1 LQQPGNNVR
10 DLYKTAGVCIV
21 RAPLSM
27 DAAEKRMHMAST
39 PTVSVVIPAR
49 NAAATVKRAL
59 ASVLAQTRPA
69 DEIIVAD
76 DASGDATAVVALSC
90 PGVRLVRLEEHRGAA
105 AARNAAIAAAK
116 GEWIA
121 FLDADD
127 VWQSEKLECQLACVR
142 DDVSLISCGS
152 EEFAPD
158 GRSLGDTFRGRPV
171 SEGGGAW
178 KALLRRNFV
187 ATPTVLA
194 PRALLLQLGGFDEA
208 LPVGEDQDM
217 WIRLAL
223 KGTLVCVPRTL
234 AEVHVQST
242 SLSRYRA
249 SDQGR
254 HVLPMVR
261 RHVEAL
267 RHRLSRDEARAILAE
282 RYANAG
288 HIALAHGDVVRAGAF
303 LSRALMAG
311 YRPSSWTTL
320 RPARQAS

>member
-1 LQQPGNNVR
+1 
-10 DLYKTAGVCIV
+10 
-21 RAPLSM
+21 
-27 DAAEKRMHMAST
+27 MHMAST
-39 PTVSVVIPAR
+39 TVSVVVPAR
-49 NAAATVKRAL
+49 NAAATLKRAL
-59 ASVLAQTRPA
+59 ESVAAQTWPA
-69 DEIIVAD
+69 DEIIVVD
-76 DASGDATAVVALSC
+76 DASNDATAVVALSC
-90 PGVRLVRLEEHRGAA
+90 PNVRLVRLCEHRGAA

-116 GEWIA
+116 GAWMA

-127 VWQSEKLECQLACVR
+127 VWRPEKLERQLVRIR

-158 GRSLGDTFRGRPV
+158 GRSLGDTFRGRPATD
-171 SEGGGAW
+171 GTGAW
-178 KALLRRNFV
+178 KALLRRNFI

-194 PRALLLQLGGFDEA
+194 PRALLARLGGFDEDLA
-208 LPVGEDQDM
+208 VGEDQDM

-223 KGTLVCVPRTL
+223 KGTLVFVPETL
-234 AEVHVQST
+234 VEIHLQPA

-249 SDQGR
+249 GDQGR

-267 RHRLSRDEARAILAE
+267 RHRLSRREARAILAE

-288 HIALAHGDVVRAGAF
+288 HIALANGDALRAGAF
-303 LSRALMAG
+303 LSRALIAG
-311 YRPSSWTTL
+311 YRPSSWPLL